1 MLNVVALMGR
11 LVADPQL
18 RQTTTGKNVASFR
31 VAVDRGRKDANGQN
45 QADFFDIVAWDKSAE
60 FICRYFQKGSMIA
73 VEGRL
78 QSRNYQDK
86 NGSNRTAIEVVTSNV
101 SFAGNKEPKV
111 RTWLIGPFLR
121 LWRQTMITSRLK
133 MTVISLLI
141 FERKAGDEIEF
152 CTWDAVDGRYGTSTG
167 VLKNGKRRVH
177 QAVPPH
183 DEMGVVHR
191 HSNKMCVP
199 ASAISGLL

>member
-60 FICRYFQKGSMIA
+60 FVCRYFQKGSLIA

-86 NGSNRTAIEVVTSNV
+86 SGNNRNAVEVVVNKV
-101 SFAGNKEPKV
+101 SFAGNKEPAQSQNV
-111 RTWLIGPFLR
+111 DNMSVSAPVAASNEYTPIEDDGDLPF
-121 LWRQTMITSRLK
+121 
-133 MTVISLLI
+133 
-141 FERKAGDEIEF
+141 
-152 CTWDAVDGRYGTSTG
+152 
-167 VLKNGKRRVH
+167 
-177 QAVPPH
+177 
-183 DEMGVVHR
+183 
-191 HSNKMCVP
+191 
-199 ASAISGLL
+199 

>member
-101 SFAGNKEPKV
+101 SFAGNKKKPAQSQNVANRAVSAPVAANNDYEPIEDDGD
-111 RTWLIGPFLR
+111 LPFD
-121 LWRQTMITSRLK
+121 
-133 MTVISLLI
+133 
-141 FERKAGDEIEF
+141 F
-152 CTWDAVDGRYGTSTG
+152 
-167 VLKNGKRRVH
+167 
-177 QAVPPH
+177 
-183 DEMGVVHR
+183 
-191 HSNKMCVP
+191 
-199 ASAISGLL
+199 

>member
-60 FICRYFQKGSMIA
+60 FVCRYFQKGSMIA
-73 VEGRL
+73 IDGRL

-86 NGSNRTAIEVVTSNV
+86 NGNNRAAIEVVVNNV
-101 SFAGNKEPKV
+101 SFAGNKEPAQNQNV
-111 RTWLIGPFLR
+111 ANRAVSAPVAAPDEYTPIEDDGDLPF
-121 LWRQTMITSRLK
+121 
-133 MTVISLLI
+133 
-141 FERKAGDEIEF
+141 
-152 CTWDAVDGRYGTSTG
+152 
-167 VLKNGKRRVH
+167 
-177 QAVPPH
+177 
-183 DEMGVVHR
+183 
-191 HSNKMCVP
+191 
-199 ASAISGLL
+199 

>member
-31 VAVDRGRKDANGQN
+31 IAVDRGRKDANGQN

-60 FICRYFQKGSMIA
+60 FVCRYFQKGSLIA

-86 NGSNRTAIEVVTSNV
+86 SGNNRNAVEVVVNNV
-101 SFAGNKEPKV
+101 SFAGNKEKPAQSQNV
-111 RTWLIGPFLR
+111 ANRAVSAHVVANNEYEPIEDDGDLPFN
-121 LWRQTMITSRLK
+121 
-133 MTVISLLI
+133 
-141 FERKAGDEIEF
+141 F
-152 CTWDAVDGRYGTSTG
+152 
-167 VLKNGKRRVH
+167 
-177 QAVPPH
+177 
-183 DEMGVVHR
+183 
-191 HSNKMCVP
+191 
-199 ASAISGLL
+199 

>member
-60 FICRYFQKGSMIA
+60 FVCRYFQKGSMIA

-86 NGSNRTAIEVVTSNV
+86 SGNNRNAVEVVVNNV
-101 SFAGNKEPKV
+101 SFAGNKEPAQSQNV
-111 RTWLIGPFLR
+111 ANRAVSEPVVANNEYEPIEDDGDLPF
-121 LWRQTMITSRLK
+121 
-133 MTVISLLI
+133 
-141 FERKAGDEIEF
+141 
-152 CTWDAVDGRYGTSTG
+152 
-167 VLKNGKRRVH
+167 
-177 QAVPPH
+177 
-183 DEMGVVHR
+183 
-191 HSNKMCVP
+191 
-199 ASAISGLL
+199 

>member
-31 VAVDRGRKDANGQN
+31 IAVDRGRKDANGQN

-60 FICRYFQKGSMIA
+60 FVCRYFQKDSLIA

-86 NGSNRTAIEVVTSNV
+86 SGNNRNAVEVVVNNV
-101 SFAGNKEPKV
+101 SFAGNKEKPAQSQNV
-111 RTWLIGPFLR
+111 ANRAVSAPVVANNEYTPIEDDGDLPF
-121 LWRQTMITSRLK
+121 
-133 MTVISLLI
+133 
-141 FERKAGDEIEF
+141 
-152 CTWDAVDGRYGTSTG
+152 
-167 VLKNGKRRVH
+167 
-177 QAVPPH
+177 
-183 DEMGVVHR
+183 
-191 HSNKMCVP
+191 
-199 ASAISGLL
+199 

>member
-60 FICRYFQKGSMIA
+60 FVCRYFQKGSMIA

-86 NGSNRTAIEVVTSNV
+86 SGNNRNAVEVVVNNV
-101 SFAGNKEPKV
+101 SFAGNKEPAQSQNV
-111 RTWLIGPFLR
+111 ANRAVSAPVAANNEYEPIEDDGDLPFN
-121 LWRQTMITSRLK
+121 
-133 MTVISLLI
+133 
-141 FERKAGDEIEF
+141 F
-152 CTWDAVDGRYGTSTG
+152 
-167 VLKNGKRRVH
+167 
-177 QAVPPH
+177 
-183 DEMGVVHR
+183 
-191 HSNKMCVP
+191 
-199 ASAISGLL
+199 

>member
-60 FICRYFQKGSMIA
+60 FVCRYFQKGSLIA

-86 NGSNRTAIEVVTSNV
+86 SGNNRNAVEVVVNNV
-101 SFAGNKEPKV
+101 SFAGNKEPAQSQNV
-111 RTWLIGPFLR
+111 ANRAVSEPVVANNEYEPIEDDGDLPF
-121 LWRQTMITSRLK
+121 
-133 MTVISLLI
+133 
-141 FERKAGDEIEF
+141 
-152 CTWDAVDGRYGTSTG
+152 
-167 VLKNGKRRVH
+167 
-177 QAVPPH
+177 
-183 DEMGVVHR
+183 
-191 HSNKMCVP
+191 
-199 ASAISGLL
+199 

>member
-60 FICRYFQKGSMIA
+60 FVCRYFQKGSLIA

-86 NGSNRTAIEVVTSNV
+86 SGNNRNAVEVVVNNV
-101 SFAGNKEPKV
+101 SFAGNKDAQSQNVANRAVSAPVVANNEYEPIEDDGD
-111 RTWLIGPFLR
+111 LPF
-121 LWRQTMITSRLK
+121 
-133 MTVISLLI
+133 
-141 FERKAGDEIEF
+141 
-152 CTWDAVDGRYGTSTG
+152 
-167 VLKNGKRRVH
+167 
-177 QAVPPH
+177 
-183 DEMGVVHR
+183 
-191 HSNKMCVP
+191 
-199 ASAISGLL
+199 

>member
-45 QADFFDIVAWDKSAE
+45 QADLFDIVAWDKSAE
-60 FICRYFQKGSMIA
+60 FVCRYFQKGSLIA

-86 NGSNRTAIEVVTSNV
+86 SGNNRNAVEVVVNNV
-101 SFAGNKEPKV
+101 SFAGNKDAQSQNVANRAVSAPVAANNEYEPIEDDGG
-111 RTWLIGPFLR
+111 LPFN
-121 LWRQTMITSRLK
+121 
-133 MTVISLLI
+133 
-141 FERKAGDEIEF
+141 F
-152 CTWDAVDGRYGTSTG
+152 
-167 VLKNGKRRVH
+167 
-177 QAVPPH
+177 
-183 DEMGVVHR
+183 
-191 HSNKMCVP
+191 
-199 ASAISGLL
+199 

>member
-31 VAVDRGRKDANGQN
+31 IAVDRGRKDANGQN

-60 FICRYFQKGSMIA
+60 FVCRYFQKGSLIA

-86 NGSNRTAIEVVTSNV
+86 SGNNRNAVEVVVNNV
-101 SFAGNKEPKV
+101 SFAGNKDAQSQNVANRAVSAPVAANNEYEPIEDDGD
-111 RTWLIGPFLR
+111 LPFN
-121 LWRQTMITSRLK
+121 
-133 MTVISLLI
+133 
-141 FERKAGDEIEF
+141 F
-152 CTWDAVDGRYGTSTG
+152 
-167 VLKNGKRRVH
+167 
-177 QAVPPH
+177 
-183 DEMGVVHR
+183 
-191 HSNKMCVP
+191 
-199 ASAISGLL
+199 

>member
-31 VAVDRGRKDANGQN
+31 IAVDRGRKDANGQN

-60 FICRYFQKGSMIA
+60 FVCRYFQKGSLIA

-86 NGSNRTAIEVVTSNV
+86 SGNNRNAVEVVVNNV
-101 SFAGNKEPKV
+101 SFAGSKEPDQSQNV
-111 RTWLIGPFLR
+111 AIGPFLR
-121 LWRQTMITSRLK
+121 LWWQTMSTNRLK
-133 MTVISLLI
+133 MTVISP
-141 FERKAGDEIEF
+141 FNF
-152 CTWDAVDGRYGTSTG
+152 
-167 VLKNGKRRVH
+167 
-177 QAVPPH
+177 
-183 DEMGVVHR
+183 
-191 HSNKMCVP
+191 
-199 ASAISGLL
+199 

>member
-45 QADFFDIVAWDKSAE
+45 LADFFDIVAWDKSAE

-86 NGSNRTAIEVVTSNV
+86 NGSNRTAIEVVASNV
-101 SFAGNKEPKV
+101 SFAGNKDAQSQNVANRAVSAPVAASDEYTPIEDDGD
-111 RTWLIGPFLR
+111 LPFN
-121 LWRQTMITSRLK
+121 
-133 MTVISLLI
+133 
-141 FERKAGDEIEF
+141 F
-152 CTWDAVDGRYGTSTG
+152 
-167 VLKNGKRRVH
+167 
-177 QAVPPH
+177 
-183 DEMGVVHR
+183 
-191 HSNKMCVP
+191 
-199 ASAISGLL
+199 